1 MSMFHVK
8 RGDEVVV
15 IAGADRGKRGKV
27 IHISTGDQRAIVE
40 GIHFIKKHTRK
51 SQQHPK
57 GAIVQREGT
66 IHLSN
71 LMLASQFDARQPAA
85 AETSPPAS

>member
-8 RGDEVVV
+8 RGDDVVV
-15 IAGADRGKRGKV
+15 IAGTERGKRGK
-27 IHISTGDQRAIVE
+27 IIRIFTAKQRAIVE
-40 GIHFIKKHTRK
+40 GVHFIKKHTRK

-66 IHLSN
+66 VHLSN
-71 LMLASQFDARQPAA
+71 LMLAAKFDLRHAP
-85 AETSPPAS
+85 AETAPAES

>member
-15 IAGADRGKRGKV
+15 IAGTERGKRGKV
-27 IHISTGDQRAIVE
+27 IRILPANQRAIVE
-40 GIHFIKKHTRK
+40 GIHFIKRHTRK

-71 LMLASQFDARQPAA
+71 LMLAANYDARHTAA
-85 AETSPPAS
+85 APAPAQS

>member
-1 MSMFHVK
+1 MALFHVK

-15 IAGADRGKRGKV
+15 ITGTERGKRGKV
-27 IHISTGDQRAIVE
+27 IRILPAKQRAIVE
-40 GIHFIKKHTRK
+40 GIQFIKRHTRK

-71 LMLASQFDARQPAA
+71 LMLAAKFDARTAP
-85 AETSPPAS
+85 AETAPAPS